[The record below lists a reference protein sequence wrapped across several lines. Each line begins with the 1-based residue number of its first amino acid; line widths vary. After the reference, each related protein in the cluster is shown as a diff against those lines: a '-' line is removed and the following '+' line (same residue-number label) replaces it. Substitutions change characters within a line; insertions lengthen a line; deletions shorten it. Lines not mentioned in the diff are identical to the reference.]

1 MDSGQ
6 IAAPV
11 LEDVHST
18 KSRVLII
25 NTGGRGGRRIDDGGN
40 VVKGFFQT
48 TVASLD
54 DLRKVGIPAFDIV
67 DCKSLHHSADIG
79 SNEWRELADLVE
91 AEYHRYNG
99 FVVVHGTDT
108 MVLTATALSFML
120 LNLGKPVIFTGSL
133 IPADMVHTDLKR
145 NLILALVF
153 AAAETLS
160 EVGIVFAE
168 RLFRANR
175 TVKVSSVLLQ
185 PYASPNFPPLA
196 VMKGKKVQL
205 DPTKLRPAPRGR
217 LVVQREMSAKILTV
231 KLVPGITAETLL
243 TLVNQCTAKAIVICA
258 YGTGNCPIR
267 SGAVREAA
275 KLARRRG
282 MIVAI
287 CSQVRYGNVDLASYE
302 AGRQLIETGVV
313 GVEDMTIEATIV
325 KLKYLLGLGL
335 DRERIGELLVR
346 DLRGEITVATGSKL

>member
-1 MDSGQ
+1 MSR
-6 IAAPV
+6 V
-11 LEDVHST
+11 ELEAINGA
-18 KSRVLII
+18 KSRILII
-25 NTGGRGGRRIDDGGN
+25 NSGGRGGRRIDENGHM
-40 VVKGFFQT
+40 VKGFFQT
-48 TVASLD
+48 TVADMD
-54 DLRKVGIPAFDIV
+54 DLRKDGMPAFDIV
-67 DCKSLHHSADIG
+67 DCKRLMHSADIG
-79 SNEWRELADLVE
+79 CREWQELAE
-91 AEYHRYNG
+91 IIESNYYKYNG

-108 MVLTATALSFML
+108 MVLSATALSFML
-120 LNLGKPVIFTGSL
+120 MNLGKPVIFTGSL
-133 IPADMVHTDLKR
+133 IPAGMVHTDLKR
-145 NLILALVF
+145 NLILALIF
-153 AAAETLS
+153 AAGETLS
-160 EVGIVFAE
+160 EVGIVFAD

-217 LVVQREMSAKILTV
+217 LVVQREMCAKILTV
-231 KLVPGITAETLL
+231 KLVPGIRAETLL
-243 TLVNQCTAKAIVICA
+243 ALVERSTAKAVVICA

-275 KLARRRG
+275 KLARQRG

-287 CSQVRYGNVDLASYE
+287 CSQVRYGNVELASYE

-313 GVEDMTIEATIV
+313 GVEDMTIEATII

-335 DRERIGELLVR
+335 DRERVAELLVR
-346 DLRGEITVATGSKL
+346 DIRGEITVSHQSKL